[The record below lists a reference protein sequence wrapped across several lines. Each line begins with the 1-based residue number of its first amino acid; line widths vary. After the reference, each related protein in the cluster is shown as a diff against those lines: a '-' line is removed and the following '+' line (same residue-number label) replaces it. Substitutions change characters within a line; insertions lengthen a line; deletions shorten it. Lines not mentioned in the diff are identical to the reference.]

1 VETAIVDL
9 GSFASIRSCAAGLA
23 AKHHPSLDSLILN
36 AGIMMT
42 PFSLTED
49 GLESQIGVNHFGHFL
64 LTKVGGCE

>member
-1 VETAIVDL
+1 METAIVDL

-23 AKHHPSLDSLILN
+23 AKHPSLNSLILN
-36 AGIMMT
+36 AGIMIP